1 MPRSLPDRTKNPRF
15 VIAETAT
22 SLKGAGH
29 FTLWFL
35 VGLLLFWL
43 AKVVRPRNI
52 RIQLWGPF
60 LPFVLASVAAVPYLL
75 QVTGL
80 ISREATL
87 HWGFAVFLL
96 YPLTEQAGWA
106 HRLFGHFHLDVV
118 LLAMAYTSLV
128 IHYIRFIQQ
137 LRQAN

>member
-1 MPRSLPDRTKNPRF
+1 MIT
-15 VIAETAT
+15 ETAA
-22 SLKGAGH
+22 SLKGVGH

-43 AKVVRPRNI
+43 AEAVRTRNI

-80 ISREATL
+80 ISRESAL
-87 HWGFAVFLL
+87 HWGFAVFFL
-96 YPLTEQAGWA
+96 YPLTEQASWA
-106 HRLFGHFHLDVV
+106 RTLFGHFHLDVV

-128 IHYIRFIQQ
+128 IHYIRFIKQ

>member
-1 MPRSLPDRTKNPRF
+1 M
-15 VIAETAT
+15 IAETAA

-43 AKVVRPRNI
+43 AKTVKPQNT

-60 LPFVLASVAAVPYLL
+60 LPFLLASVAAVPYLL

-80 ISREATL
+80 ISREAAL
-87 HWGFAVFLL
+87 HWGFAVFML
-96 YPLTEQAGWA
+96 YPLTEQAGWS
-106 HRLFGHFHLDVV
+106 HTLFGHFHLNVV
-118 LLAMAYTSLV
+118 LLALAYSSLV
-128 IHYIRFIQQ
+128 SHYIRFVKQ
-137 LRQAN
+137 LRRSH